1 MQKLKFY
8 LKDLKIGQL
17 VLLNNRDTYLVMP
30 INDYFGGYVLVNSKG
45 EYLDCASY
53 NSDLTFSN
61 NESFNIMAVYDRLMM
76 KRYTLDFTI
85 DDKRRK
91 LLWKRQTSIEMTI
104 EEIEEELGYP
114 ITIVNKESINNYE

>member
-1 MQKLKFY
+1 MQRLRFY

-17 VLLNNRDTYLVMP
+17 VLLNNIDTYLVMP
-30 INDYFGGYVLVNSKG
+30 MNDDFGGYVLVNRKG
-45 EYLDCASY
+45 EYLECASY
-53 NSDLTFSN
+53 NSDLTHSN
-61 NESFNIMAVYDRLMM
+61 NESFNIMSVYDRPMM

-91 LLWKRQTSIEMTI
+91 LLWKRQTPIEMTI

-114 ITIVNKESINNYE
+114 ITIVNKENVNNYE